1 MDPLRITPSTRATLR
16 MLKNMCMTWLAS
28 FSTLPK
34 IYLRFVKTL
43 SDMERIRG
51 TADSRNM
58 NSLLELPEL
67 IKARDLFDM
76 QERFSE
82 LLGFNV
88 AFADLHFDSIR
99 SERSDKSEDRRLSHV
114 GTTCALLN
122 ATHRG
127 RELCH
132 KSDEDAG
139 REAMRE
145 GRTILY
151 RCQSYCS
158 NFVIPIKVGEDVI
171 GFLYSGQFFVYEP
184 EDRKDQESWEKFIN
198 ESNIS
203 IIHDPIGSIKPG
215 FFHEVKA
222 KDGERDAR
230 PTDTDLRNIAKKA
243 NIIESSKVES
253 FVTTFRD
260 MSNPGHPD
268 NLVKDYKEIMGAIKT
283 FSKFANLLSE
293 ECNTKYVL
301 TKFFEICQEIEEIS
315 FSWRE
320 RKSIGQRYDRLTQRI
335 KESLNAVG
343 QAPFII
349 RDVVG
354 IYEQLLKRE
363 RRLIRRTRWIN
374 RHVLRRK
381 IPLEI
386 DKLLTEI
393 ETLLK
398 SSSQESI
405 TTRIEGLSGALL
417 KAKESHERL
426 LNDRSPAGIASMII
440 AIASIALAIY
450 LGLKQLGVV

>member
-1 MDPLRITPSTRATLR
+1 
-16 MLKNMCMTWLAS
+16 
-28 FSTLPK
+28 
-34 IYLRFVKTL
+34 
-43 SDMERIRG
+43 MERTRERAG
-51 TADSRNM
+51 SGNM
-58 NSLLELPEL
+58 DSLLELPEL

-88 AFADLHFDSIR
+88 AFADLHFNSIR
-99 SERSDKSEDRRLSHV
+99 SGSPEKSEDRRLSHAE
-114 GTTCALLN
+114 TTCALLMG
-122 ATHRG
+122 THKG

-132 KSDEDAG
+132 QSDEDAG

-171 GFLYSGQFFVYEP
+171 GFLYSGQFFAYEP
-184 EDRKDQESWEKFIN
+184 EDRKDQEMWEEFIN

-203 IIHDPIGSIKPG
+203 INHEPLGSIKPG

-222 KDGERDAR
+222 KEGEEAH
-230 PTDTDLRNIAKKA
+230 PTNSDLRNIAKRA
-243 NIIESSKVES
+243 NIIESGKVES
-253 FVTTFRD
+253 YVKTFRD
-260 MSNPGHPD
+260 MSNPDHPN
-268 NLVKDYKEIMGAIKT
+268 NLVKDFKEIMGAIKT
-283 FSKFANLLSE
+283 FSKFTNLLSE

-301 TKFFEICQEIEEIS
+301 AKYFEICQEMKETS

-320 RKSIGQRYDRLTQRI
+320 RKLIGQRYDELTRRI
-335 KESLNAVG
+335 KDFLNAVG

-349 RDVVG
+349 HDVVG

-374 RHVLRRK
+374 NHVLRRK
-381 IPLEI
+381 IPLEMEKFLAEI
-386 DKLLTEI
+386 D
-393 ETLLK
+393 TLLK
-398 SSSQESI
+398 SSGQESI

-417 KAKESHERL
+417 KAKERHEWL
-426 LNDRSPAGIASMII
+426 LNDRSLAGIVSMII
-440 AIASIALAIY
+440 AVASITLAIY
-450 LGLKQLGVV
+450 LGLKQLGVI